1 MMFLSAL
8 NLNLSLATVV
18 MQAAE
23 NQSSTF
29 EDLGHMLFYG
39 IIIAIC
45 AALGIAYLM
54 IKIGNSRDSSTDFTS
69 INPYKREKV
78 GR

>member
-1 MMFLSAL
+1 MFISTFCF
-8 NLNLSLATVV
+8 NLSLAVI
-18 MQAAE
+18 QAAE

-54 IKIGNSRDSSTDFTS
+54 IKIGNRRDSSTDFTS
-69 INPYKREKV
+69 INPSQHDKPSR
-78 GR
+78 

>member
-1 MMFLSAL
+1 MLINTFAF
-8 NLNLSLATVV
+8 NFSLAAVV
-18 MQAAE
+18 IQAAD

-54 IKIGNSRDSSTDFTS
+54 IKVGNNRDSSTDFTS
-69 INPYKREKV
+69 INPSQREKT

>member
-1 MMFLSAL
+1 MFISTFCF
-8 NLNLSLATVV
+8 NLSLAAVV
-18 MQAAE
+18 LQATE

-54 IKIGNSRDSSTDFTS
+54 IKVGNSRESSNDFTS
-69 INPYKREKV
+69 INPSQLGKTER
-78 GR
+78 

>member
-1 MMFLSAL
+1 MFISTFC
-8 NLNLSLATVV
+8 LNLSLAVI
-18 MQAAE
+18 QASE

-29 EDLGHMLFYG
+29 EDLGQMLFYG

-54 IKIGNSRDSSTDFTS
+54 IKVGNNRDSSTDFTS
-69 INPYKREKV
+69 INPSQREKT

>member
-1 MMFLSAL
+1 MIISTTCLP
-8 NLNLSLATVV
+8 LSLAAVV
-18 MQAAE
+18 IQSAE

-39 IIIAIC
+39 IGIAIC
-45 AALGIAYLM
+45 AALAIAYLM
-54 IKIGNSRDSSTDFTS
+54 IKVGNSRDSSTDFTS
-69 INPYKREKV
+69 INPSQREKS

>member
-1 MMFLSAL
+1 MFIGTFCF
-8 NLNLSLATVV
+8 NFFLAAVV

-39 IIIAIC
+39 IAIAIC

-54 IKIGNSRDSSTDFTS
+54 IKIGNSRDSSTGFTS
-69 INPYKREKV
+69 INPSQHDKPSL
-78 GR
+78 

>member
-1 MMFLSAL
+1 MFISTLCL
-8 NLNLSLATVV
+8 NFSLAAVV
-18 MQAAE
+18 IQAAE

-39 IIIAIC
+39 IAIAIA

-54 IKIGNSRDSSTDFTS
+54 IKIGNSRDSSTAFTS
-69 INPYKREKV
+69 INPSQHDKPR
-78 GR
+78 R